1 MYLFM
6 IYDVILHCKECKW
19 KKMPDFLKEKPKLD
33 IDFLDAKGCLNM
45 LTDDEKEI
53 LVQHKTDLE
62 FKAGEIITKRGA
74 VISNLLYVTEGL
86 VKLEVINDNKIS
98 TLGLVQSHSFI
109 GLICCFAFK
118 NFDFTAVALE
128 NTKVSFIE
136 IDVFE
141 KFIKTNGEFSLALI
155 KHMSGI
161 ANGIFHR
168 MTRLSQ
174 KNIEGALSILLL
186 DFAAIYKS
194 PNFTVPVVR
203 KELAEILG
211 YSKESVINTLSKFN
225 KEGIL
230 NVNDRKIEILDLK
243 KLKQISILG

>member
-141 KFIKTNGEFSLALI
+141 KFIKIVFSPI
-155 KHMSGI
+155 SH
-161 ANGIFHR
+161 
-168 MTRLSQ
+168 LSF
-174 KNIEGALSILLL
+174 LL
-186 DFAAIYKS
+186 F
-194 PNFTVPVVR
+194 
-203 KELAEILG
+203 
-211 YSKESVINTLSKFN
+211 SKQRNPAKFQRV
-225 KEGIL
+225 L
-230 NVNDRKIEILDLK
+230 FCH
-243 KLKQISILG
+243 